1 VPVEFL
7 SDAQVAAY
15 GTFPAVVGRR
25 ELERFFFLDDEDL
38 ALVGRRRQDRYR
50 LGFGVQLVTVR
61 YLGVFLAEPTVV
73 PAGVVAWVAEQ
84 LGINDVGCLSG
95 YAERRQTPF
104 EHAWEIR
111 EALGLREFPAAR
123 EQLAAWVSAQA
134 WSTVDGPVALF
145 DGAVLWLREQR
156 VLLPGVTVLARM
168 VASLREDAAARLFG
182 VLHGLLR
189 PGRARVLE
197 QLVAVA
203 GGDRTSTLERLRR
216 GPTQPTGR
224 ALAGALERVEEI
236 AALGFVGTDLS
247 SVPQTKVL
255 ALARYGMAASAT
267 VLRRH
272 PRERGLATLL
282 ATVVHVHAVAVDD
295 ALELLDLL
303 MTSHLWG
310 PVRRIVEREHLRQY
324 PRLFRDSAALAAA
337 VTVLLEATALEADA
351 VAGPQPADRTADDV
365 EGDVEGGSPAEGLD
379 EAVGLEAP
387 VPMTVAQLWELIDA
401 RVPRARLRAAVAS
414 VGEVTPELGAD
425 PDAEVREGLL
435 AKVATV
441 RPFLALLCSC
451 IEFQA
456 TPAAAAVLAAMVEAG
471 PVLATAGP
479 MSAAAVHEGLVTGSW
494 WRLVFHRPGL
504 AAGTADKRA
513 YAMCVLE
520 QFHRLLRH
528 REIYAPASTRWGDP
542 RARLLDGPRWEQA
555 RPVVLAA
562 LRLPEDPAELLAGH
576 ATGLDT
582 RYREL
587 AAGFDGTGE
596 LTVDAGGRLHV
607 QALDAVEEPASLLDL
622 RARVASM
629 LPQVDVGELI
639 LEVMGWHPGMLAA
652 FTAASGGEPRMAD
665 LPVVIAAALT
675 AHALNIG
682 YSPIVAA
689 GQLSRARLSHVD
701 TAYLRSETYAAANTP
716 LIEAQADSGWP
727 SPGAA
732 AWSPPWT
739 A

>member
-7 SDAQVAAY
+7 SDAQVAGY

-84 LGINDVGCLSG
+84 LGINEVGCLSG

-156 VLLPGVTVLARM
+156 VLLPGVTVLARL
-168 VASLREDAAARLFG
+168 VASLREDVAARLFG

-282 ATVVHVHAVAVDD
+282 ATVGACTRGRGRRRVGAAGPADD
-295 ALELLDLL
+295 QPPL
-303 MTSHLWG
+303 G
-310 PVRRIVEREHLRQY
+310 PGPPDRGAGV
-324 PRLFRDSAALAAA
+324 PAA
-337 VTVLLEATALEADA
+337 V
-351 VAGPQPADRTADDV
+351 
-365 EGDVEGGSPAEGLD
+365 
-379 EAVGLEAP
+379 
-387 VPMTVAQLWELIDA
+387 
-401 RVPRARLRAAVAS
+401 
-414 VGEVTPELGAD
+414 
-425 PDAEVREGLL
+425 
-435 AKVATV
+435 
-441 RPFLALLCSC
+441 
-451 IEFQA
+451 
-456 TPAAAAVLAAMVEAG
+456 
-471 PVLATAGP
+471 
-479 MSAAAVHEGLVTGSW
+479 
-494 WRLVFHRPGL
+494 
-504 AAGTADKRA
+504 
-513 YAMCVLE
+513 
-520 QFHRLLRH
+520 
-528 REIYAPASTRWGDP
+528 
-542 RARLLDGPRWEQA
+542 
-555 RPVVLAA
+555 
-562 LRLPEDPAELLAGH
+562 
-576 ATGLDT
+576 
-582 RYREL
+582 
-587 AAGFDGTGE
+587 
-596 LTVDAGGRLHV
+596 
-607 QALDAVEEPASLLDL
+607 
-622 RARVASM
+622 
-629 LPQVDVGELI
+629 
-639 LEVMGWHPGMLAA
+639 
-652 FTAASGGEPRMAD
+652 
-665 LPVVIAAALT
+665 
-675 AHALNIG
+675 
-682 YSPIVAA
+682 
-689 GQLSRARLSHVD
+689 
-701 TAYLRSETYAAANTP
+701 
-716 LIEAQADSGWP
+716 
-727 SPGAA
+727 
-732 AWSPPWT
+732 
-739 A
+739 